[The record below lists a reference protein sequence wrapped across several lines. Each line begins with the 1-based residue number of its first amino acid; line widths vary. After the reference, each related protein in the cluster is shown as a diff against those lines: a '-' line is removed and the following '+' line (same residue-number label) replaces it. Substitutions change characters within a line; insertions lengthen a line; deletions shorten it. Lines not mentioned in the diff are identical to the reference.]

1 MSWIELGISPAMF
14 TTRLIEGTAF
24 SNVFVGFAKAPVFA
38 VLIGVI
44 GCQAG
49 LQVGKTAESLGRMT
63 SSAVVAAIFAVILAD
78 AVFSIFFEKVGL

>member
-1 MSWIELGISPAMF
+1 MI
-14 TTRLIEGTAF
+14 
-24 SNVFVGFAKAPVFA
+24 VGLAKAPVFA

-49 LQVGKTAESLGRMT
+49 LGVGKTAESLGRKT

-78 AVFSIFFEKVGL
+78 ALFSVFFQQIGI